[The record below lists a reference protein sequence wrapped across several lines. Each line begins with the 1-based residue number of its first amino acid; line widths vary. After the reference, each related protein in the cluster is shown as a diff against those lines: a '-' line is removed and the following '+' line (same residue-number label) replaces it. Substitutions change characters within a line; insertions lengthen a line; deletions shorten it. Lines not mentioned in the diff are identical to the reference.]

1 MTFELPVLLC
11 TDPFLPGTGEESEV
25 HSKDWDV
32 RSWLV
37 LFLLICLFFS
47 KYPQNNDEKEKKLN
61 QWEKENKQRSNR
73 CALCSFRAII
83 VSSMTTS
90 NRVANTLESFRSTRL
105 TWQYTQQHRRNR
117 ADRKNRNSTARSLAR
132 THTQKYNNRMTW
144 QKWKNSFIVRW
155 FLTLSVSILEQ
166 NDHRR
171 HEHDSLHVDDVIH
184 EGIYAENRR
193 RTSLAHG
200 FDRVRRHTFR
210 SRGIRPSLSS
220 FARAARRFKIRLYCL
235 ALTYNGSS
243 SVGSD
248 AIAAW
253 FDADDDAVDVVMLP
267 VCIWTACNWP
277 ELPGTI
283 LNETR
288 VKKQIR
294 ALMKVDDEY

>member
-117 ADRKNRNSTARSLAR
+117 ADRKNRNSTARSLA
-132 THTQKYNNRMTW
+132 HTPKSTIIEWHDKNERIVSLFDDSSRFLFRSWSKTTTGATNTVHCMSMTW
-144 QKWKNSFIVRW
+144 FMKEFTLKIAEEHHQHMVLIEFVDILFVHAEFVRR
-155 FLTLSVSILEQ
+155 FRVSLEQ
-166 NDHRR
+166 
-171 HEHDSLHVDDVIH
+171 HD
-184 EGIYAENRR
+184 
-193 RTSLAHG
+193 
-200 FDRVRRHTFR
+200 
-210 SRGIRPSLSS
+210 
-220 FARAARRFKIRLYCL
+220 
-235 ALTYNGSS
+235 ALKYGC
-243 SVGSD
+243 
-248 AIAAW
+248 IA
-253 FDADDDAVDVVMLP
+253 
-267 VCIWTACNWP
+267 
-277 ELPGTI
+277 
-283 LNETR
+283 
-288 VKKQIR
+288 
-294 ALMKVDDEY
+294 